1 MHLFHAQF
9 KVNNMTPWTFSRL
22 LLLPLMV
29 FVTGFAGGWWV
40 FATPVICFIIHPL
53 LNIAVK
59 RKTENHDDHSLITQT
74 NIYFKW
80 VALLYVPVLIS
91 LTSWSVYFV
100 AYTDDLVFYTG
111 LALSVGIINGA
122 LGFTLA
128 HEFIHANSKLEKTS
142 GYLLLL
148 QNFYMHY
155 GIEHIGG
162 HHIYAC
168 TDKDPHTA
176 RVGESFYRFLPRTI
190 AKTFIN
196 AIAIEKRYQLKNKNS
211 FTVNRILLFLLL
223 QVMVLALILFIAGLA
238 AMSFYLLQSFIAITM
253 LHNINYLQ
261 HYGLSRKQT
270 TPGKLERIAAHHS
283 WNTSNKISTFCLFQL
298 ENHADHH
305 LHPSHCYEELKSLD
319 ESPQYPTG
327 YSGMM
332 MLTLIPSLWFK
343 ITNKKNLST
352 LKNDLL

>member
-1 MHLFHAQF
+1 
-9 KVNNMTPWTFSRL
+9 MTPWTFSRL
-22 LLLPLMV
+22 LLLPVMV
-29 FVTGFAGGWWV
+29 FITALAGGWWI

-53 LNIAVK
+53 LNLLVK
-59 RKTENHDDHSLITQT
+59 QKAPIDETHLLIQSTRHL
-74 NIYFKW
+74 FRW
-80 VALLYVPVLIS
+80 VALLYVPVLIG

-100 AYTDDLVFYTG
+100 TTVYDPVFLTG
-111 LALSVGIINGA
+111 FALSVGIINGA

-128 HEFIHANSKLEKTS
+128 HEFIHANNNTERTA

-162 HHIYAC
+162 HHVYAC

-176 RVGESFYRFLPRTI
+176 RLGESFYRFLPGAI
-190 AKTFIN
+190 AKTFLN
-196 AIAIEKRYQLKNKNS
+196 AVIIEKGRKKNKHP
-211 FTVNRILLFLLL
+211 FINRVTLFLALQLILLIII
-223 QVMVLALILFIAGLA
+223 VCTAGWA
-238 AMSFYLLQSFIAITM
+238 AAGFYLIQCFIAIAL

-261 HYGLSRKQT
+261 HYGLMRKQVI
-270 TPGKLERIAAHHS
+270 PGKPERITAHHA
-283 WNTSNKISTFCLFQL
+283 WNTNNKISAFSLFQL

-305 LHPSHCYEELKSLD
+305 MHPSHSYEKLETHD

-332 MLTLIPSLWFK
+332 VLTLLPSLWFK
-343 ITNKKNLST
+343 ITNKKIT
-352 LKNDLL
+352 LQLKTT

>member
-1 MHLFHAQF
+1 
-9 KVNNMTPWTFSRL
+9 MTPWIFSRF
-22 LLLPLMV
+22 LLLPVLV
-29 FVTGFAGGWWV
+29 FITAVAGGWWV

-53 LNIAVK
+53 LNITMN
-59 RKTENHDDHSLITQT
+59 RKVENHDDHVLVTKT
-74 NIYFKW
+74 NKYFKW

-100 AYTDDLVFYTG
+100 ANTDTVDIAFISG
-111 LALSVGIINGA
+111 LALSVGIVNGV

-128 HEFIHANSKLEKTS
+128 HEFIHSNNVFGKTA
-142 GYLLLL
+142 GYVLLL

-162 HHIYAC
+162 HHVYAC

-176 RVGESFYRFLPRTI
+176 RVGESFYHFLPRTI
-190 AKTFIN
+190 AKTFMS
-196 AIAIEKRYQLKNKNS
+196 AIAIEKRFRLNGKNS
-211 FTVNRILLFLLL
+211 FPVNRIVLFLFL
-223 QVMVLALILFIAGLA
+223 QLIVIVFFYFTAGLVA
-238 AMSFYLLQSFIAITM
+238 ISFYLLQCFIAITL

-261 HYGLSRKQT
+261 HYGLLRKQIK
-270 TPGKLERIAAHHS
+270 PGKLERLAAHHS
-283 WNTSNKISTFCLFQL
+283 WNTNNKISELSLFQL

-305 LHPSHCYEELKSLD
+305 LHPSHSYEKLKSLD

-332 MLTLIPSLWFK
+332 VLTLIPSLWFK
-343 ITNKKNLST
+343 IIHKYISSPT
-352 LKNDLL
+352 